1 MPVHVARRTGAL
13 MSNFAS
19 FVGVAGPDVV
29 SLAGSP
35 RWETCVS
42 WSGSRVAEP
51 PAHSST
57 PRSVVA
63 YRGRAAGFHRDNDWM
78 VLLDG
83 AIENLREL
91 VGAAAGG
98 TTQPGPNDAAAVA
111 TLFAEQ
117 GDALF
122 ARLLGS
128 FSIAIVRMDS
138 GEVTLLRDRFGSRPL
153 FFGRCAEGMA
163 WATEIKGL
171 RPLIDAPGLDP
182 EGLRQAIHYRFVV
195 GETLLRGIR
204 QVMPASFVRFG
215 PSADPVERRYWSL
228 AFESGDAAEGL
239 DAWTDR
245 TDAAL
250 DACMGRLKASYGS
263 VGVLLSGGVDSS
275 LLALKAK
282 QAGFRNCVA
291 LTARWR
297 GENPEL
303 ELATAIAKRIG
314 IEHHVVDVDEGRFE
328 QLLPWLVW
336 RLEELPR
343 HFNSLVLASLFE
355 HSATRFDTILHGH
368 CADVMFG
375 PPDAVAIS
383 TFNRRRRILG
393 VIPPPLRRLLASRLP
408 YNGNPR
414 IHRLRQYLELD
425 EHGYLKSQFAIEY
438 GQARAPVK
446 DIHFRPR
453 GPSPRV
459 LEEFYDPRDPA
470 VERMQRLDVY
480 FFNQSHFSVLDRLS
494 APFGVPVTTPFLSP
508 EVQDVARVLP
518 SGLKVTDT
526 LTKPVLKR
534 LMARSFPHE
543 WVYRKKQ
550 GFPTHTTRWLAQP
563 LARWRQ
569 MLADERTRSRGLQ
582 SLRRKRTRDIE
593 PHYEAVW
600 SSICLEL
607 FCRQFLD
614 GDGGPEFPAERRA
627 R

>member
-1 MPVHVARRTGAL
+1 

-19 FVGVAGPDVV
+19 FVGVAGQDVA
-29 SLAGSP
+29 SLTGSP
-35 RWETCVS
+35 RWGTCVS
-42 WSGSRVAEP
+42 WSGSRVADP
-51 PAHSST
+51 PALSST
-57 PRSVVA
+57 PRTIAA
-63 YRGRAAGFHRDNDWM
+63 YRGQAAGFHRDNDWM

-83 AIENLREL
+83 TVDNLREL
-91 VGAAAGG
+91 AGAAADGNSP
-98 TTQPGPNDAAAVA
+98 PGPNGAAAVA
-111 TLFAEQ
+111 ALYAQQ

-128 FSIAIVRMDS
+128 FSLAIVRVDT

-153 FFGRCAEGMA
+153 FFGRCAAGMA

-171 RPLIDAPGLDP
+171 RPLLDAPDLDP

-195 GETLLRGIR
+195 GETMLRGVR
-204 QVMPASFVRFG
+204 QVMPASFVRFVPG
-215 PSADPVERRYWSL
+215 ADPVERRYWNMV
-228 AFESGDAAEGL
+228 FEPGDAAEGL

-250 DACMGRLKASYGS
+250 DACMARLKASYGT

-303 ELATAIAKRIG
+303 EIATAIAKRIG

-328 QLLPWLVW
+328 QLLPWVVW

-343 HFNSLVLASLFE
+343 HFNSLVLAGLFE
-355 HSATRFDTILHGH
+355 HAGARFDTILHGH
-368 CADVMFG
+368 CADAMFG
-375 PPDAVAIS
+375 APDTVAIE

-393 VIPPPLRRLLASRLP
+393 VIPPPLKRLIAARLP
-408 YNGNPR
+408 YNDNPR

-438 GQARAPVK
+438 GRARAPVK
-446 DIHFRPR
+446 DLHFRPR

-470 VERMQRLDVY
+470 IERMQRLDVY
-480 FFNQSHFSVLDRLS
+480 FFNQSHFAVLDRLS
-494 APFGVPVTTPFLSP
+494 APFGMPVTTPFLSP
-508 EVQDVARVLP
+508 EVQAVAQRLP
-518 SGLKVTDT
+518 SGLKVTGT

-550 GFPTHTTRWLAQP
+550 GFPTQTSRWLAKP
-563 LARWRQ
+563 LAPYRQ
-569 MLADERTRSRGLQ
+569 MLAEERTRARGLQ
-582 SLRRKRTRDIE
+582 SLRLKRARDIE

-600 SSICLEL
+600 GSICLEL
-607 FCRQFLD
+607 FCRQLLD
-614 GDGGPEFPAERRA
+614 GDGGPDFPAERRA